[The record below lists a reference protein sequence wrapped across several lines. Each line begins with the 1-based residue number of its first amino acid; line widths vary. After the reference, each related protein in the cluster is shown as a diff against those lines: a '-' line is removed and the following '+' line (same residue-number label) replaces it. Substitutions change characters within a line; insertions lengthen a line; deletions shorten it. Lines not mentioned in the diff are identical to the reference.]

1 MTEENKKDFAMM
13 MRVTWQSYGRNP
25 PDRETMKFWFEK
37 LSDHSIQTVG
47 NAFDKWINTSAD
59 DLPSFKNI
67 ADLCKPNPTIFARL
81 PSPLALAD
89 NHRHAVEVK
98 QAVEVM
104 TSKTKDMK
112 AWARKIV
119 DGSFKSN
126 APDLAMKYAK
136 EALHAS

>member
-1 MTEENKKDFAMM
+1 MINVAMELTNHPPLTKEAII
-13 MRVTWQSYGRNP
+13 TWWHILSKFEYSVVEKAV
-25 PDRETMKFWFEK
+25 DEWCKTMSKSPTPSDILK
-37 LSDHSIQTVG
+37 LCQH
-47 NAFDKWINTSAD
+47 K
-59 DLPSFKNI
+59 
-67 ADLCKPNPTIFARL
+67 PTIFARL

-98 QAVEVM
+98 QAVSAM
-104 TSKTKDMK
+104 TGKTKDMK

-136 EALHAS
+136 EALNAS